1 MATQMFAFI
10 RAINTGGRRL
20 TNEAPLAPSVAR
32 ASWLSGEAYR
42 ARLETEVEVVRRLA
56 ENGNPVAGLEPR
68 VEPRVFW
75 RDGFAITMW
84 SHFESVQRTLPLAA
98 SSTPSERARPG
109 RRSTPCSRRTSATV
123 DDRRPSTVD

>member
-32 ASWLSGEAYR
+32 ASWLSGEAHR
-42 ARLETEVEVVRRLA
+42 ARLETEFEIVRRLA
-56 ENGNPVAGLEPR
+56 ENGSPVAGLEPR

-75 RDGFAITMW
+75 RDGFAITM
-84 SHFESVQRTLPLAA
+84 
-98 SSTPSERARPG
+98 
-109 RRSTPCSRRTSATV
+109 
-123 DDRRPSTVD
+123 